1 MSAAVQHG
9 GQIELANPKG
19 DVTDARGFV
28 SAVFVHDVASCQ
40 NPGPVDVAPA
50 SQSIHPTHLPARLA
64 IARRSVEISSAAAL
78 SPFAIIKAEENVIK
92 VSVLYPNTA
101 GCKFDMEYYRTRH
114 MPMVQQKLGPACRR
128 MAVEEGGAGD
138 LKR

>member
-1 MSAAVQHG
+1 MP
-9 GQIELANPKG
+9 EP
-19 DVTDARGFV
+19 R
-28 SAVFVHDVASCQ
+28 
-40 NPGPVDVAPA
+40 PVDVAPA

-101 GCKFDMEYYRTRH
+101 GCKFDMEY

-128 MAVEEGGAGD
+128 MAVEEGIAGRRAWGAGD